1 MDEVDASVVKSL
13 VVELEYLLN
22 NNKVR
27 CNLQG
32 QVLLKEIFKLWRS
45 VMNIFKKTYMVKLII
60 DLFLGCVACGY
71 MAFYLRLESRILTYS
86 ALIPHYMLVAI
97 ISLLAA
103 ELIWRLPLRAWR
115 CTGIPDLVA
124 LLKVM
129 IFFGVAVSGLC
140 FMRGASFRIPRSIPL
155 INTFLAMLALG
166 GCRILFRLYFEHC
179 GYKRNIPAVEPKN
192 ILIVGA
198 GEAGTMIAR
207 EMLRHPEAGLNP
219 QGFLDD
225 DPAKVG
231 AKILG
236 LPVFGPIDSLPDEVK
251 NHSIDEILIAI
262 PSGNGRLVR
271 RIVDLSRKAGVSYR
285 IIPGV
290 YQVLSGAVSISQIRK
305 VDIEDL
311 LGREP
316 VRLDIDA
323 ISKYL
328 RGKRILV
335 TGAGGSIG
343 SEIVRQVARFG
354 PEFMVLLGRGE
365 NSLFEL
371 EIEVKTS
378 FPNLK
383 YKLVIADVQNR
394 SKLKQV
400 FKEFRPQVVF
410 HAAAHKHVPLMEDNP
425 DQAIINNVGG
435 TRNVAELALEWGV
448 ERFINISTDKA
459 VNPTSVMGASKRIA
473 EMVVRSIAAKAAPWQ
488 SFVSVRFGNVLGSR
502 GSVIP
507 IFKRQI
513 AAGGP
518 VTVTHPE
525 MKRYFMTIPEAAQ
538 LVLEAAAL
546 PYNGKVY
553 VLDMGEPVKIK
564 NLAED
569 LIKLSGFT
577 PYEDIDIIY
586 TGLRPGEKLFEEL
599 LTAEE
604 GTIPSP
610 HEKIFIANQNGIDE
624 SFEEK
629 LEYLLR
635 VAQDGD
641 KEEILSV
648 IKMIVPTFRLKQP
661 IEV

>member
-1 MDEVDASVVKSL
+1 MS
-13 VVELEYLLN
+13 
-22 NNKVR
+22 
-27 CNLQG
+27 
-32 QVLLKEIFKLWRS
+32 
-45 VMNIFKKTYMVKLII
+45 IFKKTCAVKLTM
-60 DLFLGCVACGY
+60 DLFWGCVVCAY
-71 MAFYLRLESRILTYS
+71 LAFYLRFEGKIS
-86 ALIPHYMLVAI
+86 AYMPLIPHYVFMTLV
-97 ISLLAA
+97 SLLIA

-115 CTGIPDLVA
+115 STGIPDLMA
-124 LLKVM
+124 LFKVM
-129 IFFGVAVSGLC
+129 IFFGCTVSGLC
-140 FMRGASFRIPRSIPL
+140 FMKGAYFRVPRSIPI

-166 GCRILFRLYFEHC
+166 GCRMMFRLYFEHR
-179 GYKRNIPAVEPKN
+179 GYKRNIPAVEPRN

-207 EMLRHPEAGLNP
+207 EMLRHPEAGLKP

-225 DPAKVG
+225 DPAKG
-231 AKILG
+231 GTKILG

-251 NHSIDEILIAI
+251 NHCIDEVLIAI

-354 PEFMVLLGRGE
+354 PEKVILLGRGE
-365 NSLFEL
+365 NSLFDLEL
-371 EIEVKTS
+371 EIKS
-378 FPNLK
+378 LFPGLR
-383 YKLVIADVQNR
+383 YELVIADVQNR
-394 SKLKQV
+394 PKLEQV
-400 FKEFRPQVVF
+400 FRQFRPQVVF
-410 HAAAHKHVPLMEDNP
+410 HAAAHKHVPLMESNA

-435 TRNVAELALEWGV
+435 TRNVAELALQWGV
-448 ERFINISTDKA
+448 ERFVNISTDKA

-473 EMVVRSIAAKAAPWQ
+473 EMVVRSIAAKAAPGQ

-538 LVLEAAAL
+538 LVLQAAAL

-553 VLDMGEPVKIK
+553 VLDMGEPVKIR

-610 HEKIFIANQNGIDE
+610 HEKIFIANQNGLDDN
-624 SFEEK
+624 FNEK
-629 LEYLLR
+629 LEYLLK
-635 VAQDGD
+635 VAKDGD

-648 IKMIVPTFRLKQP
+648 IKMLVPMFRLEQTV
-661 IEV
+661 EV